1 MQDEPESHD
10 EVAGSSDGATGER
23 EDAHDFTNEL
33 ELAKTTLVEVS
44 PGMAVVLGQVPEGL
58 QLVDFGVVPA
68 IDRAQLNQALGSVGN
83 LATISGNLAEAATKA
98 QGLFRVDDAT
108 LSLLKSGAEMASKD
122 GAKLGAIFKNGELV
136 AQARFIPASMTAGTA
151 IAAIG
156 PAVAMLA
163 LQMQLSEISSLVREN
178 IALTSETLKIIRHDQ
193 WAELTGLSVN
203 IERAVDEATQVQA
216 VSSTT
221 WESVS
226 GDSSLL
232 EKQLDQYRRHVG
244 EHTKQLRGVRGTA
257 RRRYLENHAEA
268 ILFDANALLVS
279 LKAHTG
285 YQALR
290 ASRARANPDEARLAE
305 VITDDLREQFEV
317 SMSQAARLIKD
328 LTRELRII
336 AELPGRAALPL
347 SKKRRDSRA
356 SQLTCQQLLDAVQPL
371 ADSLNP
377 PVKQLSTPAVTC
389 MPEDIDLNQYL
400 HVLRWF
406 LEDDEALGAIAF
418 AYEPGAHNF
427 AGIIPAALG
436 ARIDATWSALKP
448 NKRATVI
455 DKIATP
461 ILVAV
466 TDRRIIGASP
476 RSLTH
481 QGEIRDSIP
490 LSEVQFVRSQ
500 SMQANAVRPT
510 IDIITEGRDVKW
522 MFPEEAD
529 SEHIDL
535 LSQVI
540 DTNIKDADSKRSLPV
555 EELDSDSNRLLSGV
569 EADN

>member
-108 LSLLKSGAEMASKD
+108 LSLLKSGAEMATKD
-122 GAKLGAIFKNGELV
+122 GAKLGAIYKNGELV
-136 AQARFIPASMTAGTA
+136 AQARFMPASMTAGTA

-156 PAVAMLA
+156 PAIAMLA

-290 ASRARANPDEARLAE
+290 AE
-305 VITDDLREQFEV
+305 I
-317 SMSQAARLIKD
+317 
-328 LTRELRII
+328 
-336 AELPGRAALPL
+336 GRA
-347 SKKRRDSRA
+347 
-356 SQLTCQQLLDAVQPL
+356 
-371 ADSLNP
+371 
-377 PVKQLSTPAVTC
+377 
-389 MPEDIDLNQYL
+389 
-400 HVLRWF
+400 
-406 LEDDEALGAIAF
+406 
-418 AYEPGAHNF
+418 
-427 AGIIPAALG
+427 
-436 ARIDATWSALKP
+436 
-448 NKRATVI
+448 
-455 DKIATP
+455 
-461 ILVAV
+461 
-466 TDRRIIGASP
+466 
-476 RSLTH
+476 
-481 QGEIRDSIP
+481 
-490 LSEVQFVRSQ
+490 
-500 SMQANAVRPT
+500 
-510 IDIITEGRDVKW
+510 
-522 MFPEEAD
+522 
-529 SEHIDL
+529 
-535 LSQVI
+535 
-540 DTNIKDADSKRSLPV
+540 
-555 EELDSDSNRLLSGV
+555 
-569 EADN
+569 